1 MQTAFKIALRYLF
14 SKKSTNAINV
24 ISYISMIGMGLGALV
39 LVVLLSVFN
48 GFEEVVSTLQSSFY
62 ADVELEKV
70 QGKVFELESAQ
81 YEQLSKIEGVAA
93 MALVLEENAYVSYD
107 GKSSVATVRAYD
119 DNFEEV
125 NDIKDYMIKGEAVLH
140 EDGNEFALLGAGV
153 YYNINANSNQPITI
167 AIPKKGKH
175 SAVIA
180 AQLFNT
186 AQVFPSGV
194 FGIQN
199 EFDNVYILTSLS
211 FLRALQDF
219 TNEISSI
226 EFKLKKGASE
236 RAVINSV
243 EQIMGVDYKTTT
255 RVAQN
260 KALYQAMQAEKYAM
274 IAILFLVLLIISF
287 TIVGALSM
295 LAMEKKIDISILKAM
310 GADKAFI
317 FKIFLFQG
325 MVGSL
330 IGATVGAVLGILIV
344 GAQEIFGFI
353 KLGTNGGFVIEAYP
367 VKLELP
373 DVGIAFV
380 LIIIISFLA
389 SWLPASRAAKGKIE
403 FIKY

>member
-1 MQTAFKIALRYLF
+1 
-14 SKKSTNAINV
+14 
-24 ISYISMIGMGLGALV
+24 
-39 LVVLLSVFN
+39 
-48 GFEEVVSTLQSSFY
+48 
-62 ADVELEKV
+62 
-70 QGKVFELESAQ
+70 
-81 YEQLSKIEGVAA
+81 
-93 MALVLEENAYVSYD
+93 
-107 GKSSVATVRAYD
+107 
-119 DNFEEV
+119 
-125 NDIKDYMIKGEAVLH
+125 
-140 EDGNEFALLGAGV
+140 
-153 YYNINANSNQPITI
+153 
-167 AIPKKGKH
+167 
-175 SAVIA
+175 
-180 AQLFNT
+180 LFNT